1 MIRSMFSAIS
11 GLRAHRTMLD
21 VVGNNI
27 SNTSTAGFKSSAT
40 VFEDVLSETLQGA
53 GAGAEDGTT
62 GGTNPSQIG
71 LGVSVARISTN
82 FSQGALQNT
91 GRELDFAIRGDGF
104 FAVESAGA
112 RTYTRAGSMSLD
124 ADGRLVSATGG
135 LIQGWSADGT
145 GQINTNVGAAEIT
158 VPVGTTAAPNATT
171 DIALSGNLPA
181 DAEVGDTFVTGVEIY
196 NSLGDTEMVALTFTK
211 ALLANTWTVTGSYG
225 DPANEIL
232 GWSETVEFH
241 ATTDLTATPPT
252 VAGDVAS
259 PVGGFALGAI
269 TGFGAVTISLDGDSG
284 AVTQFGEL
292 STLSVASQDGFGA
305 GILQSISMSQ
315 EGVLVGSFSNGINRP
330 LAQLAIANF
339 TNPEGLEKSGGSMFS
354 ATINSGDPQL
364 AAAGNGGRGLIASGT
379 LEMSNVDLAQ
389 EFVTLITAQRGF
401 QANSRVVTS
410 SDEVLSD
417 IVNLKR

>member
-145 GQINTNVGAAEIT
+145 GQINTNVGAAEIN

-196 NSLGDTEMVALTFTK
+196 NSLGDTEMVALTFEKT
-211 ALLANTWTVTGSYG
+211 AANAWTVTPSHG
-225 DPANEIL
+225 DPPTSLAATNV
-232 GWSETVEFH
+232 TFD
-241 ATTDLTATPPT
+241 ATTGAVATP
-252 VAGDVAS
+252 A
-259 PVGGFALGAI
+259 GGFTLAAGAI

>member
-1 MIRSMFSAIS
+1 
-11 GLRAHRTMLD
+11 MLD

-145 GQINTNVGAAEIT
+145 GQINTNVGVAGIT

-196 NSLGDTEMVALTFTK
+196 NSLGDTEMVALTFENT
-211 ALLANTWTVTGSYG
+211 AANEWTVTGTYG
-225 DPANEIL
+225 DPATAVTLTDNVV
-232 GWSETVEFH
+232 TFDP
-241 ATTDLTATPPT
+241 ATGAVSAPTDFGIDLA
-252 VAGDVAS
+252 AGQIPD
-259 PVGGFALGAI
+259 
-269 TGFGAVTISLDGDSG
+269 FGAVTISLDGDSG
-284 AVTQFGEL
+284 AVTQFGGL

>member
-1 MIRSMFSAIS
+1 
-11 GLRAHRTMLD
+11 MLD

-104 FAVESAGA
+104 FVVESAGA

-145 GQINTNVGAAEIT
+145 GQINTNVGADALT

-196 NSLGDTEMVALTFTK
+196 NSLGDTEMVALTFAKT
-211 ALLANTWTVTGSYG
+211 ADNAWTVTPSHG
-225 DPANEIL
+225 DPPTN
-232 GWSETVEFH
+232 
-241 ATTDLTATPPT
+241 LTATPVT
-252 VAGDVAS
+252 FDATTGAVAT
-259 PVGGFALGAI
+259 PVGGLTLAAGAI
-269 TGFGAVTISLDGDSG
+269 TGFGAITISLDGDSG

>member
-1 MIRSMFSAIS
+1 
-11 GLRAHRTMLD
+11 MLD

-135 LIQGWSADGT
+135 LIQGWSAEGT

-181 DAEVGDTFVTGVEIY
+181 DAEVNDTFVTGVEIY
-196 NSLGDTEMVALTFTK
+196 NSLGDTEMVALTFEKT
-211 ALLANTWTVTGSYG
+211 AANEWTVTGSYG
-225 DPANEIL
+225 DPASPL
-232 GWSETVEFH
+232 TL
-241 ATTDLTATPPT
+241 TDNVVTFDPAPGAVSAPADFGVN
-252 VAGDVAS
+252 VAAFGD
-259 PVGGFALGAI
+259 
-269 TGFGAVTISLDGDSG
+269 FGAVTISLDGDSG

>member
-145 GQINTNVGAAEIT
+145 GQINTNVGVAGIT

-171 DIALSGNLPA
+171 DVALSGNLPA
-181 DAEVGDTFVTGVEIY
+181 DATIGDTFVTGVEIY
-196 NSLGDTEMVALTFTK
+196 NSLGDTEMVALTFENT
-211 ALLANTWTVTGSYG
+211 AANTWTVTGTYG
-225 DPANEIL
+225 DPATAVTLTDNVV
-232 GWSETVEFH
+232 TFD
-241 ATTDLTATPPT
+241 ATTGGVATPADFAIDLA
-252 VAGDVAS
+252 AGQIPD
-259 PVGGFALGAI
+259 
-269 TGFGAVTISLDGDSG
+269 FGAVTISLDGDSG
-284 AVTQFGEL
+284 AVTQFGGL

-315 EGVLVGSFSNGINRP
+315 EGVLVGSFSSGINRP

-354 ATINSGDPQL
+354 ATINSGEPQL

>member
-1 MIRSMFSAIS
+1 
-11 GLRAHRTMLD
+11 MLD

-135 LIQGWSADGT
+135 LIQGWSAEGT

-181 DAEVGDTFVTGVEIY
+181 DAEVNDTFVTGVEIY
-196 NSLGDTEMVALTFTK
+196 NSLGDTEMVALTFEKT
-211 ALLANTWTVTGSYG
+211 AANEWTVTGTYG
-225 DPANEIL
+225 DNADPLTLTNNL
-232 GWSETVEFH
+232 VTFD
-241 ATTDLTATPPT
+241 ATTGAVPTDFAIDLA
-252 VAGDVAS
+252 AGEIPD
-259 PVGGFALGAI
+259 
-269 TGFGAVTISLDGDSG
+269 FGAVTISLDGDSG

-330 LAQLAIANF
+330 LAQPAIAHF

>member
-196 NSLGDTEMVALTFTK
+196 NSLGDTEMVALTFENT
-211 ALLANTWTVTGSYG
+211 AANEWTVTGTYG
-225 DPANEIL
+225 DPATAVTLTDNVV
-232 GWSETVEFH
+232 TFDP
-241 ATTDLTATPPT
+241 ATGAVSAPADFGIDLA
-252 VAGDVAS
+252 AGQIPD
-259 PVGGFALGAI
+259 
-269 TGFGAVTISLDGDSG
+269 FGAVTISLDGDSG
-284 AVTQFGEL
+284 AVTQFGGL

>member
-145 GQINTNVGAAEIT
+145 GQINTNVGAAGIT

-181 DAEVGDTFVTGVEIY
+181 DAEVNDTFVTGVEIY
-196 NSLGDTEMVALTFTK
+196 NSLGDTELVALTFEKT
-211 ALLANTWTVTGSYG
+211 AANEWTVTGTYG
-225 DPANEIL
+225 DAATAVTLTDNVVRFDPTTGGVTDPADFAI
-232 GWSETVEFH
+232 
-241 ATTDLTATPPT
+241 DLA
-252 VAGDVAS
+252 AGQIPD
-259 PVGGFALGAI
+259 
-269 TGFGAVTISLDGDSG
+269 FGAVTISLDGDSG
-284 AVTQFGEL
+284 AVTQFGGL

-389 EFVTLITAQRGF
+389 EFVTL
-401 QANSRVVTS
+401 
-410 SDEVLSD
+410 
-417 IVNLKR
+417 

>member
-1 MIRSMFSAIS
+1 
-11 GLRAHRTMLD
+11 
-21 VVGNNI
+21 
-27 SNTSTAGFKSSAT
+27 
-40 VFEDVLSETLQGA
+40 
-53 GAGAEDGTT
+53 
-62 GGTNPSQIG
+62 
-71 LGVSVARISTN
+71 
-82 FSQGALQNT
+82 
-91 GRELDFAIRGDGF
+91 
-104 FAVESAGA
+104 
-112 RTYTRAGSMSLD
+112 
-124 ADGRLVSATGG
+124 
-135 LIQGWSADGT
+135 
-145 GQINTNVGAAEIT
+145 
-158 VPVGTTAAPNATT
+158 
-171 DIALSGNLPA
+171 
-181 DAEVGDTFVTGVEIY
+181 GDTFVTGVEIY

-211 ALLANTWTVTGSYG
+211 DTTANQWTVTGTYG
-225 DPANEIL
+225 D
-232 GWSETVEFH
+232 G
-241 ATTDLTATPPT
+241 TPPPPLT
-252 VAGDVAS
+252 LTDNVVTFDPATGAVSGPTDFGIDVAAF
-259 PVGGFALGAI
+259 GD
-269 TGFGAVTISLDGDSG
+269 FGAVTISLDGDSG
-284 AVTQFGEL
+284 AVTQFGGL

>member
-1 MIRSMFSAIS
+1 
-11 GLRAHRTMLD
+11 MLD

-145 GQINTNVGAAEIT
+145 GEINTNGGVAGIT

-171 DIALSGNLPA
+171 DVALSGNLPA

-196 NSLGDTEMVALTFTK
+196 NSLGDTEMVALTFENT
-211 ALLANTWTVTGSYG
+211 AANTWTVSGTYG
-225 DPANEIL
+225 DPATGVTLTDNVV
-232 GWSETVEFH
+232 TFD
-241 ATTDLTATPPT
+241 ATTGAVATPADFGIDLA
-252 VAGDVAS
+252 AGQIPD
-259 PVGGFALGAI
+259 
-269 TGFGAVTISLDGDSG
+269 FGAVTISLDGDSG
-284 AVTQFGEL
+284 AVTQFGGL

>member
-145 GQINTNVGAAEIT
+145 GQINTNVGVAGIT

-181 DAEVGDTFVTGVEIY
+181 DATIGDTFVTGVEIY
-196 NSLGDTEMVALTFTK
+196 NSLGDTEMVALTFENT
-211 ALLANTWTVTGSYG
+211 AANEWTVTGTYG
-225 DPANEIL
+225 DPATAVTLTDNVV
-232 GWSETVEFH
+232 TFD
-241 ATTDLTATPPT
+241 ATTGAVATPADFAIDLA
-252 VAGDVAS
+252 AGEIPD
-259 PVGGFALGAI
+259 
-269 TGFGAVTISLDGDSG
+269 FGAVTISLDGDSG
-284 AVTQFGEL
+284 AVTQFGGL

>member
-1 MIRSMFSAIS
+1 
-11 GLRAHRTMLD
+11 MLD

-196 NSLGDTEMVALTFTK
+196 NSLGDTEMVALTFEKT
-211 ALLANTWTVTGSYG
+211 AANEWTVTGSYG
-225 DPANEIL
+225 DPASPLTLTDNVV
-232 GWSETVEFH
+232 TFDP
-241 ATTDLTATPPT
+241 ATGAVSAPADFGVN
-252 VAGDVAS
+252 VAAFGD
-259 PVGGFALGAI
+259 
-269 TGFGAVTISLDGDSG
+269 FGAVTISLDGDSG

>member
-145 GQINTNVGAAEIT
+145 GQINTNVGVAGIT

-171 DIALSGNLPA
+171 DVALSGNLPA
-181 DAEVGDTFVTGVEIY
+181 DATIGDTFVTGVEIY
-196 NSLGDTEMVALTFTK
+196 NSLGDTEMVALTFENT
-211 ALLANTWTVTGSYG
+211 AANEWTVTGTYG
-225 DPANEIL
+225 DPATAVTLTDNVI
-232 GWSETVEFH
+232 TFDD
-241 ATTDLTATPPT
+241 TTGGVATPLDFAIDLA
-252 VAGDVAS
+252 AGQIPD
-259 PVGGFALGAI
+259 
-269 TGFGAVTISLDGDSG
+269 FGAVTISLDGDSG
-284 AVTQFGEL
+284 AVTQFGGL

-315 EGVLVGSFSNGINRP
+315 EGVLVGSFSSGINRP

-354 ATINSGDPQL
+354 ATINSGEPQL

>member
-1 MIRSMFSAIS
+1 
-11 GLRAHRTMLD
+11 MLD

-145 GQINTNVGAAEIT
+145 GQINTNVGAAGIT

-196 NSLGDTEMVALTFTK
+196 NSLGDTEMVALTFAKT
-211 ALLANTWTVTGSYG
+211 AANAWTVTPSYG
-225 DPANEIL
+225 DPP
-232 GWSETVEFH
+232 
-241 ATTDLTATPPT
+241 TDLTPTSVTFDATT
-252 VAGDVAS
+252 GAVAS
-259 PVGGFALGAI
+259 PVGGFALGTI
-269 TGFGAVTISLDGDSG
+269 PDFGAVTISLDGDSG

>member
-145 GQINTNVGAAEIT
+145 GQINTNVGVAGIT

-171 DIALSGNLPA
+171 DVALSGNLPA
-181 DAEVGDTFVTGVEIY
+181 DATIGDTFVTGVEIY
-196 NSLGDTEMVALTFTK
+196 NSLGDTEMVALTFENT
-211 ALLANTWTVTGSYG
+211 AANTWTVTGTYG
-225 DPANEIL
+225 DPATAVTLTDNVV
-232 GWSETVEFH
+232 TFD
-241 ATTDLTATPPT
+241 ATTGGVATPADFAIDLA
-252 VAGDVAS
+252 AGQIPD
-259 PVGGFALGAI
+259 
-269 TGFGAVTISLDGDSG
+269 FGAVTISLDGDSG
-284 AVTQFGEL
+284 AVTQFGGL

-354 ATINSGDPQL
+354 ATINSGEPQL

>member
-145 GQINTNVGAAEIT
+145 GQINTNVGADALT

-171 DIALSGNLPA
+171 DVALSGNLPA
-181 DAEVGDTFVTGVEIY
+181 DATIGDTFVTGVEIY
-196 NSLGDTEMVALTFTK
+196 NSLGDTEMVALTFENT
-211 ALLANTWTVTGSYG
+211 AANTWTVTGTYG
-225 DPANEIL
+225 DPATAVTLTDNVV
-232 GWSETVEFH
+232 TFDP
-241 ATTDLTATPPT
+241 ATGAVSAPADFGIDLA
-252 VAGDVAS
+252 AGQIPD
-259 PVGGFALGAI
+259 
-269 TGFGAVTISLDGDSG
+269 FGAVTISLDGDSG
-284 AVTQFGEL
+284 AVTQFGGL